1 MEASSPLELDLER
14 VRSLWN
20 SEGKKSLT
28 ECQWSLIKSYSNLLY
43 EASFKLNLVS
53 PADRDVLVSRHIWRA
68 LSMGP
73 HIESIPNET
82 ILDVGS
88 GSGIP
93 SIPLKIYHPMS
104 RFYLVES
111 RRKRAN
117 FLKSVIRK
125 LHLKEITVINS
136 RLEDWDDD
144 VIADVVTARSV
155 ANPTA
160 LRSWVANHVH
170 KSSMLICTLNK
181 SGSVGI
187 EGAKDILLESGEEA
201 MRLGIIPL

>member
-1 MEASSPLELDLER
+1 
-14 VRSLWN
+14 
-20 SEGKKSLT
+20 
-28 ECQWSLIKSYSNLLY
+28 
-43 EASFKLNLVS
+43 
-53 PADRDVLVSRHIWRA
+53 
-68 LSMGP
+68 MGL

-93 SIPLKIYHPMS
+93 AIPLKIYHPMS

-136 RLEDWDDD
+136 RVEDWDDD

-160 LRSWVANHVH
+160 LRNWVANHVH
-170 KSSMLICTLNK
+170 KNSRLVCTLNK
-181 SGSVGI
+181 AGKVGI
-187 EGAKDILLESGEEA
+187 EGAKEILLESGEEA